1 MVEIIYSTVVY
12 DPGMVYAHAGNDTGN
27 LYPLTYT
34 FHNCIGDG
42 KNITSYCQTYLKAGQ
57 KQLNALVKKVSQ
69 R

>member
-1 MVEIIYSTVVY
+1 
-12 DPGMVYAHAGNDTGN
+12 MVYAHAGNDTGN

-42 KNITSYCQTYLKAGQ
+42 KNITSYCQAYLKAGQ